1 MTGHIRIVN
10 DPVELVPLL
19 ITFNTSTYKQ
29 IYDLLNRSWMTEDEL
44 CGQLSNGDNVDQ
56 CLLVLKKGNLIE
68 EQWRMPE
75 PGKKPIKEY
84 RATYNK
90 FRANF
95 QCNFSDLSDL
105 LYISISND
113 EDLRLMVEKVED
125 ELQAGNSSINDIA
138 RKFGVS
144 PVFIKG
150 LAKRIPHLD
159 VKGQGLV
166 LIDKTL

>member
-10 DPVELVPLL
+10 DPVDLVPLL
-19 ITFNTSTYKQ
+19 ITFNNCCYKQ
-29 IYDLLNRSWMTEDEL
+29 VYDLLNRSWMTAEELDE
-44 CGQLSNGDNVDQ
+44 QLKDGDISQ
-56 CLLVLKKGNLIE
+56 CITILKKGNLIE

-75 PGKKPIKEY
+75 PGQRPVREF

-95 QCNFSDLSDL
+95 QCNFADLSDL
-105 LYISISND
+105 IYISVSND
-113 EDLRLMVEKVED
+113 ENLRLMVEKIED
-125 ELQAGNSSINDIA
+125 ELKNGNSSINDMA
-138 RKFGVS
+138 RKFNVS

-166 LIDKTL
+166 LLDRSH

>member
-1 MTGHIRIVN
+1 VTGHIRIVN
-10 DPVELVPLL
+10 DPVDLVPLL
-19 ITFNTSTYKQ
+19 ITFNNGCYKHV
-29 IYDLLNRSWMTEDEL
+29 YDLLNRSWMTEEEL
-44 CGQLSNGDNVDQ
+44 DSQVQDGDVGQ
-56 CLLVLKKGNLIE
+56 CITILKKGNLIE

-75 PGKKPIKEY
+75 PGQRPVREF

-95 QCNFSDLSDL
+95 QCNFADLSDL
-105 LYISISND
+105 IYISVSND
-113 EDLRLMVEKVED
+113 ENLRLMVEKIEE
-125 ELQAGNSSINDIA
+125 ELKNGNSSINDIG

-166 LIDKTL
+166 LLDRSL

>member
-19 ITFNTSTYKQ
+19 ITFNNAHFKE
-29 IYDLLNRSWMTEDEL
+29 IYDLLNKTWMTEDEL
-44 CGQLSNGDNVDQ
+44 CQHLSMDGVCK
-56 CLLVLKKGNLIE
+56 CLLILKKGNLIE

-75 PGKKPIKEY
+75 PGKTPVKEF

-95 QCNFSDLSDL
+95 QCNFTDLSDL
-105 LYISISND
+105 IYIAISN
-113 EDLRLMVEKVED
+113 EENLRILAEKVEE
-125 ELQAGNSSINDIA
+125 ELQSGNTSINDIA

-144 PVFIKG
+144 PVYIKG

-166 LIDKTL
+166 LLDRSQ